1 VNGIST
7 PYYCLFGKKIL
18 TRKEAIALRK
28 RTHRARFLL
37 ALGCNQK
44 RDRGTFLDISQ
55 IEW

>member
-1 VNGIST
+1 VNGISI